1 MKRTVSYRLLIA
13 GVFSALVLGFLYF
26 VRVDVRKRRT
36 EQARYL
42 HFGEFLTYLDQ
53 GRVVDLRIQ
62 GQEFTGHLLNGSE
75 FLTIGEPPSDTF
87 LATLHDR
94 KVDLEI
100 AQDDGGV
107 FGQSSRWRDLLMLF
121 LAAVVSIDLLSR
133 AASRR

>member
-62 GQEFTGHLLNGSE
+62 AHRVIEWVHSGFNLGS
-75 FLTIGEPPSDTF
+75 
-87 LATLHDR
+87 A
-94 KVDLEI
+94 
-100 AQDDGGV
+100 
-107 FGQSSRWRDLLMLF
+107 W
-121 LAAVVSIDLLSR
+121 
-133 AASRR
+133 